1 MNNKFICIIL
11 QMNRA
16 KVLLTQDKKYKRGF
30 KFDHVWPILKDMQKF
45 SDNDS
50 ATSTPRR
57 PRGRNV
63 SSQEESPT
71 PESPTMASP
80 RLSSFSLNIASD
92 DAGGSSSQRPIGV
105 KKAKLKKR
113 VAEGADSIVATF
125 TKGQEQ
131 LVEVFE
137 QNNQERKRTNDI
149 MERKLELRETKIV
162 MMDLDSIT
170 DPRKRE
176 YVHQQQLKIMAKH
189 AQQQGH
195 GSGSSSGHFGDF
207 LNNIEGSGNGLPD
220 Y

>member
-1 MNNKFICIIL
+1 M
-11 QMNRA
+11 
-16 KVLLTQDKKYKRGF
+16 
-30 KFDHVWPILKDMQKF
+30 WPILKDMQKF

-57 PRGRNV
+57 PRGHNV
-63 SSQEESPT
+63 SSQEDSPT

-80 RLSSFSLNIASD
+80 GISSFSLNISSD

-113 VAEGADSIVATF
+113 AAEDNASIVATF
-125 TKGQEQ
+125 TEGQDK

-137 QNNQERKRTNDI
+137 KNNLERQRTNDI
-149 MERKLELRETKIV
+149 LERKLETKIV
-162 MMDLDSIT
+162 MMDLDSIK

-176 YVHQQQLKIMAKH
+176 FVDQQQRKIMAKH
-189 AQQQGH
+189 AWQQDY
-195 GSGSSSGHFGDF
+195 GSGSSSEPFGDF
-207 LNNIEGSGNGLPD
+207 FNNIGESRNGLED

>member
-1 MNNKFICIIL
+1 
-11 QMNRA
+11 MNRA
-16 KVLLTQDKKYKRGF
+16 KVLFSQDKKYKRGF

-57 PRGRNV
+57 PRGHNV
-63 SSQEESPT
+63 SSQEDSPT

-80 RLSSFSLNIASD
+80 GISSFSLNISSD

-113 VAEGADSIVATF
+113 AAEDNASIVATF
-125 TKGQEQ
+125 TEGQDK

-137 QNNQERKRTNDI
+137 KNNLERQRTNDI
-149 MERKLELRETKIV
+149 LERKLETKIV
-162 MMDLDSIT
+162 MMDLDSIK
-170 DPRKRE
+170 DPKKRE
-176 YVHQQQLKIMAKH
+176 FVDQQQRKIMEKH
-189 AQQQGH
+189 ARQQNY
-195 GSGSSSGHFGDF
+195 GSGSSSAPFGDF
-207 LNNIEGSGNGLPD
+207 FNNIGGSGNGLDP

>member
-1 MNNKFICIIL
+1 
-11 QMNRA
+11 MNRA
-16 KVLLTQDKKYKRGF
+16 KVLLSQDKKYKRGF

-57 PRGRNV
+57 PRGHNV
-63 SSQEESPT
+63 SSQEDSPT

-80 RLSSFSLNIASD
+80 GISSFSLNISSD

-113 VAEGADSIVATF
+113 VAEDNASIVATF
-125 TKGQEQ
+125 TEGQDK

-137 QNNQERKRTNDI
+137 KNNLERQRTNDI
-149 MERKLELRETKIV
+149 LERKLETKIV
-162 MMDLDSIT
+162 MMDLDSIK

-176 YVHQQQLKIMAKH
+176 FVDQQQRKIMAKH
-189 AQQQGH
+189 ARQQDY
-195 GSGSSSGHFGDF
+195 GSGSSSEPFGDF
-207 LNNIEGSGNGLPD
+207 FNNIGGSGNGLED